1 MAPER
6 KEGCGQGWE
15 ADGKGLEDGDLD
27 SGDSQE
33 VTQNCEF
40 QPWL

>member
-1 MAPER
+1 MAAER
-6 KEGCGQGWE
+6 KEGCGQEWE
-15 ADGKGLEDGDLD
+15 ADGRGLEDGDLD